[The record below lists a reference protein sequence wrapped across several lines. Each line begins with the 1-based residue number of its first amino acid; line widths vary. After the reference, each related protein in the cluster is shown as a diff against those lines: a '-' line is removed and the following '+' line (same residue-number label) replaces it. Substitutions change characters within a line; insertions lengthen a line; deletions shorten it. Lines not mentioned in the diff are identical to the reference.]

1 MREQLA
7 HQAAKIMAE
16 GDITDFAFAKRKAAR
31 QLGAEDTRHMP
42 SNQEIEAALASYRA
56 LYEQDSHPDVLRQL
70 REESLEVMRR
80 MAAFNPYLTGSVLSG
95 TAGEYSDIN
104 IELYSDD
111 PKAVLLFL
119 LNNKIE
125 FADGAWQMR
134 IAGRETTVPS
144 YTFETGSGAVVHAV
158 VLPENA
164 RYSGS
169 RKPATHADIAGL
181 EALLATSMA

>member
-16 GDITDFAFAKRKAAR
+16 GDISDFAFAKRKAAR

-42 SNQEIEAALASYRA
+42 SNQEIEAALVSYRA
-56 LYEQDSHPDVLRQL
+56 LYAHDSHPDVLRQL

-80 MAAFNPYLTGSVLSG
+80 LEAFHPYLTGSVLKG

-104 IELYSDD
+104 LELYSDD

-119 LNNKIE
+119 LSNKIE
-125 FADGAWQMR
+125 FADGAWEMR
-134 IAGRETTVPS
+134 IGGHDLTVPS
-144 YTFETGSGAVVHAV
+144 YTFETDSGAVIHAV

-169 RKPATHADIAGL
+169 RKPATHADIASL
-181 EALLATSMA
+181 EALLNAGHP